1 MRGVA
6 HREGG
11 HAYGR
16 PGTRDGAKPG
26 KAAKPGT
33 AAKVAK
39 VADAAPH
46 EAREWSLP
54 DIEAR
59 LDEAVDTLKRVP
71 APGLRRHVT
80 RWPDFV
86 HDSVEAYG
94 YGEIRLTLRP
104 AAPDAI
110 DRLDETLGW
119 LRWLP
124 REAQRILWSRANG
137 FSWRKIA
144 YFVGKAP
151 NTCRTW
157 HLAAL
162 HHLAARLNGTAGPIG
177 PMGAVRK
184 KK

>member
-11 HAYGR
+11 HASGR
-16 PGTRDGAKPG
+16 PGKRNDARPNA
-26 KAAKPGT
+26 AAKPGT
-33 AAKVAK
+33 AAKPT
-39 VADAAPH
+39 DAAPR
-46 EAREWSLP
+46 EARPWSLP

-71 APGLRRHVT
+71 AAHAFRRVT
-80 RWPDFV
+80 RWPDYV
-86 HDSVEAYG
+86 LDSVEAYG
-94 YGEIRLTLRP
+94 YGEIRLTLAP

-110 DRLDETLGW
+110 DRLEETLGW

-151 NTCRTW
+151 NTCRSW

-162 HHLAARLNGTAGPIG
+162 HHLAARLNGSARPVGPNG
-177 PMGAVRK
+177 TVRK

>member
-1 MRGVA
+1 MTAGMRGVA
-6 HREGG
+6 RLDSG

-16 PGTRDGAKPG
+16 PGGRGGA
-26 KAAKPGT
+26 AAGP
-33 AAKVAK
+33 
-39 VADAAPH
+39 ADATPP
-46 EAREWSLP
+46 EARQWSLSE
-54 DIEAR
+54 IEAR

-71 APGLRRHVT
+71 APSIRRRVT

-86 HDSVEAYG
+86 RDSYEAYG
-94 YGEIRLTLRP
+94 YGEIRLTLAP

-110 DRLDETLGW
+110 DRMDETLGW

-124 REAQRILWSRANG
+124 RDAQRILWSRANG

-144 YFVGKAP
+144 HFVGKAP

-162 HHLAARLNGTAGPIG
+162 HHLAARLNGAPGPAGPG
-177 PMGAVRK
+177 DASREK
-184 KK
+184 K

>member
-1 MRGVA
+1 MRGIA

-11 HAYGR
+11 HAHGR
-16 PGTRDGAKPG
+16 PGKRDDARPNT
-26 KAAKPGT
+26 AAKPGT
-33 AAKVAK
+33 AAKPTIG
-39 VADAAPH
+39 APH
-46 EAREWSLP
+46 ETHQWSLA

-71 APGLRRHVT
+71 APGLRRRVT

-86 HDSVEAYG
+86 RDSVEAYG
-94 YGEIRLTLRP
+94 YGEIHLALRP

-110 DRLDETLGW
+110 DRLEETLGW

-162 HHLAARLNGTAGPIG
+162 HHLAARLNGSAGPIG
-177 PMGAVRK
+177 PPGTVRQK
-184 KK
+184 K

>member
-11 HAYGR
+11 GTYGR
-16 PGTRDGAKPG
+16 SGSRDDATPS
-26 KAAKPGT
+26 T
-33 AAKVAK
+33 AAGPANG
-39 VADAAPH
+39 APH
-46 EAREWSLP
+46 KAGQWSLA

-71 APGLRRHVT
+71 APGLRRRVT

-86 HDSVEAYG
+86 RDSVEAYG

-144 YFVGKAP
+144 GFVGKAP

-162 HHLAARLNGTAGPIG
+162 HHLASRLNGATGVV
-177 PMGAVRK
+177 GARGAAREK
-184 KK
+184 K